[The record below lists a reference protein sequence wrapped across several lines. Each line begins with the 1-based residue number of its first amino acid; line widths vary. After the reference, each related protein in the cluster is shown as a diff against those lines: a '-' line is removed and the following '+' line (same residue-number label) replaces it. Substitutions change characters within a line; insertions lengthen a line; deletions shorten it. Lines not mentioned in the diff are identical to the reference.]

1 MKILKLPKFK
11 TNPNLQVELADK
23 MTDKFGWQNV
33 DFTQYPSLLQM
44 FSDNNLVNVG
54 MVTISSAVGPGETI
68 KSPTELHNDAG
79 EIKISPFKL
88 WVPIGGTT
96 SAIFKIGDESAV
108 IDMATLTV
116 ADEEMTAITPPGT
129 THMLR
134 IFIVDSESTGRFRYM
149 SQNSEHKMEAFAK
162 FFGLV

>member
-23 MTDKFGWQNV
+23 MTDKFGWQHI
-33 DFTQYPSLLQM
+33 DFTQYPSILQM
-44 FSDNNLVNVG
+44 FSDNNIVKVAQ
-54 MVTISSAVGPGETI
+54 VTISTAVGPGEII
-68 KSPTELHNDAG
+68 KAPTELHNDAG
-79 EIKISPFKL
+79 DIKLAPFKL

-134 IFIVDSESTGRFRYM
+134 IFIIESPTAGAFRFINGTSEVV
-149 SQNSEHKMEAFAK
+149 MESYAK
-162 FFGLV
+162 YRGLV

>member
-1 MKILKLPKFK
+1 
-11 TNPNLQVELADK
+11 
-23 MTDKFGWQNV
+23 
-33 DFTQYPSLLQM
+33 
-44 FSDNNLVNVG
+44 

-68 KSPTELHNDAG
+68 KAPTEIHNDAG
-79 EIKISPFKL
+79 AIKISPFKL

-116 ADEEMTAITPPGT
+116 ADEEMTAITPEGT

-149 SQNSEHKMEAFAK
+149 SKNSEYKMEAFAK